1 MFVLMDNASA
11 HHTKEEGKK
20 SESKMLEIRN
30 SEEINSPLYNNI
42 TEQNIHLRGDPSAA
56 SRGNIL
62 AEAYVT
68 PVSCPS
74 KDPLS
79 NTWITSVT
87 RKDEEYMKRSVP
99 ADPIQERLVGSI
111 LPCPVPQ
118 QRAGEH
124 GQIPSVSQVPN
135 IRRHGHGEV
144 YMVMDSST
152 ARDPFIPV
160 TSDFMNPT
168 GLGIQRAGY
177 EFRTLESEHVPNER
191 LVELQPFQERQVSG
205 DGTDVLG
212 MTCRTQDM
220 RHYEVDDGTRG
231 NYIGRELSHEGFFK
245 VGHFMEN
252 RSDFAR
258 GVHEADRSEKLMTSV
273 GSESLTDWTAADS
286 INADIAQRAAEW
298 EKYNRMTGYVV
309 DRQSSENVSDRL
321 HMEWSQVRSNENV
334 SSEDPTYKFNET
346 NNRQDIGHEGSKG
359 GESQIPV
366 DNGVV
371 KLTNSVNRNPPSHSV
386 GIEEGAA
393 LLDTNSGLIVR
404 KEEPNAVELDAQNTG
419 PSSDG
424 DELINNVGA
433 DVTFEESKELD
444 LENYETKTNIICKS
458 HKKAKG
464 NVFVVET
471 RSNML
476 PVNGPLVKGQ
486 RMMPGTWRKSKRK
499 KKNFFY
505 EKRKQNRRKECMVPG
520 CFLRA
525 CSNRFVEFPE
535 DLERRKEWAV
545 KTKLNEKFPD
555 VDPLV
560 PLPIRVGLCMG
571 HFQEDDFNVI
581 PRGEGKVC
589 SLKDG
594 VDPSIFP
601 WVENAVSMKSGMDIF
616 KGNKASREAKLLTRM
631 KSELDNMLNPP
642 SQSEF
647 IIHSY
652 QPRRKNIVPPLK
664 ISLRACVASAK
675 KKKKKA
681 AKAKKKHNRER
692 KREKGYD
699 VISNEDPLYD
709 VKVENFENFEEDV
722 IEREPSMEGHSL
734 SSSTD
739 QGAQAF
745 SGLNHFLA
753 PYFNGTSVNEHPSPD
768 LLGSVNVHLIATC
781 VQAAIS
787 PMMARLEAF
796 QETVESRMEQLE
808 GRVSTRL
815 GVLEEKVSICLE
827 KLGQVVPNTRQRRN
841 LDAETIGAD
850 APQEDPNPAGMLE
863 ISDFNACEGE
873 TATHPTLT
881 EDPIQ
886 PPEDE
891 NAAEADA
898 SPIASG
904 SGFTDS
910 SIHQM
915 EMDLKPFAIS
925 EREYEMMEGE
935 DLEVQ
940 MNNVP

>member
-11 HHTKEEGKK
+11 HHTKEGKRP
-20 SESKMLEIRN
+20 ESKILEIRN
-30 SEEINSPLYNNI
+30 NEEINRPLYSHI
-42 TEQNIHLRGDPSAA
+42 AEQNIHLREA
-56 SRGNIL
+56 SSSEVHRGNIL

-68 PVSCPS
+68 PLSCPS
-74 KDPLS
+74 KEPLP
-79 NTWITSVT
+79 NTWITSGT
-87 RKDEEYMKRSVP
+87 RKNEEHMRRSVP
-99 ADPIQERLVGSI
+99 VDPIQERLVENV

-118 QRAGEH
+118 QRAEEH
-124 GQIPSVSQVPN
+124 GQIPSISQLLSMS
-135 IRRHGHGEV
+135 HGHGDL
-144 YMVMDSST
+144 YMAMDSST
-152 ARDPFIPV
+152 ARDPFIPM
-160 TSDFMNPT
+160 TSDFMNPS

-177 EFRTLESEHVPNER
+177 EFQMLESEHVPNER
-191 LVELQPFQERQVSG
+191 LVELQPFQERHVLG
-205 DGTDVLG
+205 AGTEVLG

-220 RHYEVDDGTRG
+220 RHYEVDGRSRG
-231 NYIGRELSHEGFFK
+231 HYIGRELSQEGFLK

-252 RSDFAR
+252 RSDFAS
-258 GVHEADRSEKLMTSV
+258 GVHEADKSEKLMTNV
-273 GSESLTDWTAADS
+273 GSESLTDWATDAS
-286 INADIAQRAAEW
+286 TNASIAQRVADC
-298 EKYNRMTGYVV
+298 KKSNRMTGCIVE
-309 DRQSSENVSDRL
+309 RQSSKKVSDRL
-321 HMEWSQVRSNENV
+321 HMEWSQVRSDEIG
-334 SSEDPTYKFNET
+334 EDSTYKFSEG
-346 NNRQDIGHEGSKG
+346 NNRQDVSHEGTKG
-359 GESQIPV
+359 SESQIPV
-366 DNGVV
+366 DSDVV
-371 KLTNSVNRNPPSHSV
+371 KLISNVNSNPPSHSV

-393 LLDTNSGLIVR
+393 LLETNSGLIVR
-404 KEEPNAVELDAQNTG
+404 KEEPKGVELDAQNTG

-424 DELINNVGA
+424 DELINDVGA
-433 DVTFEESKELD
+433 DVTFEESKELI
-444 LENYETKTNIICKS
+444 LENYEAKTKNACKS
-458 HKKAKG
+458 HKKVKG
-464 NVFVVET
+464 NTFVVET
-471 RSNML
+471 RSNMM
-476 PVNGPLVKGQ
+476 PVNGPSMNGQ

-535 DLERRKEWAV
+535 DLEKRKEWAE

-571 HFQEDDFNVI
+571 HFREDDFNVI

-601 WVENAVSMKSGMDIF
+601 WVENAASMKTGMDIF
-616 KGNKASREAKLLTRM
+616 KGSKASREAKLLTRM

-647 IIHSY
+647 IIHTY

-709 VKVENFENFEEDV
+709 VKVENFENFDED
-722 IEREPSMEGHSL
+722 IMEREPSMEGHSL

-739 QGAQAF
+739 QGAQVF

-768 LLGSVNVHLIATC
+768 ILGSVNVHLIATC

-815 GVLEEKVSICLE
+815 EVLEEKVSICLE
-827 KLGQVVPNTRQRRN
+827 KLGQVVPNTRQREN
-841 LDAETIGAD
+841 LDAENIGAL
-850 APQEDPNPAGMLE
+850 APQEDPISTGTLE
-863 ISDFNACEGE
+863 MSDLNACEGE
-873 TATHPTLT
+873 PAAQPQLT

-886 PPEDE
+886 PLGDEDV
-891 NAAEADA
+891 AEADA

-910 SIHQM
+910 SMHQM